1 METPILM
8 PFVDPAMRAGRL
20 MRWLRREGDFVEAGE
35 PVAEVAADR
44 ATMDVE
50 APHSGVLAR
59 ILVEAGGLE
68 IAVESVLG
76 LIETG
81 PAPHLQPRAEA
92 TPGQLEKPG
101 RTPISPRAKRLAHE
115 AGFDPAGLAGSG
127 PNGRIVESD
136 IQAALVARG
145 PAFSAPRAEILSLRA
160 VAQISSPNYSRPMY
174 SRKSSNS
181 LLAPPQVHLEADCRL
196 DALEAMREKLNEATR
211 AENGPRISLID
222 CAVKAFALGLQRE
235 PRANI
240 AHAGE
245 GYVQARGSNVA
256 VALAVDGA
264 HSAPALPMAETL
276 SLAEIATARAE
287 FFARRTAPSQ
297 THEGSSLVANFGPL
311 GVKRALPVLVAPWTS
326 VLALGE
332 AEERVVVVDG
342 VPDVALVMSVTLTFD
357 RRAIDEVAG
366 ASLLATFKALIENPY
381 GMLI

>member
-8 PFVDPAMRAGRL
+8 PSVDPAMRAGRL

-81 PAPHLQPRAEA
+81 PPPHLRPRAEA
-92 TPGQLEKPG
+92 TPGQAEKPG

-145 PAFSAPRAEILSLRA
+145 PALSAPRAEILSLRA
-160 VAQISSPNYSRPMY
+160 VAQIPSPNYSRPTY
-174 SRKSSNS
+174 SRKSSPNS

-211 AENGPRISLID
+211 AENGPRISLVD
-222 CAVKAFALGLQRE
+222 CAVRAFALGLQRE

-256 VALAVDGA
+256 MALAVDGA

-287 FFARRTAPSQ
+287 FIARPPSE
-297 THEGSSLVANFGPL
+297 TPEGSSLVANFGPL
-311 GVKRALPVLVAPWTS
+311 GVKRALPVLVPPWTS
-326 VLALGE
+326 LLALGA
-332 AEERVVVVDG
+332 AEERVVVVEG

-366 ASLLATFKALIENPY
+366 ASLLAAFKALIENPY

>member
-8 PFVDPAMRAGRL
+8 PSVDPAMHAGRL

-81 PAPHLQPRAEA
+81 PAPHLRPRAEA
-92 TPGQLEKPG
+92 TPGQAEKAS

-115 AGFDPAGLAGSG
+115 AGFDPAGLTGSG

-145 PAFSAPRAEILSLRA
+145 PALSAPRAEILSLRA
-160 VAQISSPNYSRPMY
+160 VAQIPSPMY
-174 SRKSSNS
+174 SRKSSPNS

-211 AENGPRISLID
+211 AENGPRISLVD
-222 CAVKAFALGLQRE
+222 CAVRAFALGLQRE

-264 HSAPALPMAETL
+264 RSAPALPMAETL
-276 SLAEIATARAE
+276 SLAEIAAARAE
-287 FFARRTAPSQ
+287 LIARAPSE
-297 THEGSSLVANFGPL
+297 TPEGSSLVANFGPL

-326 VLALGE
+326 LLALGM

-357 RRAIDEVAG
+357 RGAIDEVAG
-366 ASLLATFKALIENPY
+366 AALLAAFKALIENPY

>member
-8 PFVDPAMRAGRL
+8 PSVDAAMRAGRL

-81 PAPHLQPRAEA
+81 PAPHLRPRADA
-92 TPGQLEKPG
+92 TPGQAEKSG

-145 PAFSAPRAEILSLRA
+145 PALSVPPAEILSLRA
-160 VAQISSPNYSRPMY
+160 VAQISPPMY
-174 SRKSSNS
+174 SRKSSSNS
-181 LLAPPQVHLEADCRL
+181 RPAPPQVHLEADCRL
-196 DALEAMREKLNEATR
+196 DALEAMRDKLNEATR
-211 AENGPRISLID
+211 AENGPRISLVD
-222 CAVKAFALGLQRE
+222 CAVRAFALALQRE

-264 HSAPALPMAETL
+264 RSAPALPMAETL

-287 FFARRTAPSQ
+287 YIAGAPSE
-297 THEGSSLVANFGPL
+297 THEGSCLVANFGPL

-326 VLALGE
+326 LLALGM

-366 ASLLATFKALIENPY
+366 AALLAAFKALIENPY